1 MSVVTIRYFAAAKA
15 AVGRGRDELDAAGR
29 SIADLLDEVA
39 STATGGSPAEVG
51 AVLARCSFLLNR
63 SATTD
68 RARVLSDGDTLDV
81 LPPFAGG

>member
-15 AVGRGRDELDAAGR
+15 AVGRVGDELDAAGR
-29 SIADLLDEVA
+29 SIADVLGEIA
-39 STATGGSPAEVG
+39 AGATGTSSSEAG
-51 AVLARCSFLLNR
+51 AVLSRCSFLLNR

-68 RARVLSDGDTLDV
+68 RTRVLADGDTLDV

>member
-1 MSVVTIRYFAAAKA
+1 MSVVTLRYFAAAKA
-15 AVGRGRDELDAAGR
+15 TLGRGRDELDAAGR
-29 SIADLLDEVA
+29 SIADLLHEVA
-39 STATGGSPAEVG
+39 ATATGGSPAEAE

-68 RARVLSDGDTLDV
+68 RARILADGDSLDV